1 MTEAKPIGVLL
12 AEVSAEVGVVPRGH
26 TMRSGGESYAYRS
39 VDQIQAAAH
48 PHLAA
53 RGIVI
58 LPAVLAV
65 EREEREARSGARLH
79 VCHLTVQFSF
89 RGPAGDEA
97 VAVTQ
102 GEAQD
107 SGDKAT
113 GKAMTAAFKAALSLV
128 LNVPS
133 VETARSDPD
142 HQPSQPPEDRGGQAR
157 PGRSAQRR
165 PSNQPRAEAPPPG
178 VDPDTGEIR
187 ATVHALDRELAMP
200 ELAAALGL
208 DNPWHLVSRL
218 QKYDA
223 DQFARFSRGVLYKAE
238 GELLGRINAAV
249 RAQPET
255 YRTGRRP
262 A

>member
-1 MTEAKPIGVLL
+1 MSETKPIGVLL

-26 TMRSGGESYAYRS
+26 TMRSGGESYTYRS

-58 LPAVLAV
+58 LPEVVRV
-65 EREEREARSGARLH
+65 EREERTARSGSGLH
-79 VCHLTVQFSF
+79 VCHLTVKFTF

-113 GKAMTAAFKAALSLV
+113 NKAMTAAFKAALSLV

-142 HQPSQPPEDRGGQAR
+142 HTASPPGDDRAQAR
-157 PGRSAQRR
+157 PARQAQRR
-165 PSNQPRAEAPPPG
+165 PSGQPRAEAPPG
-178 VDPDTGEIR
+178 VDPETGEIR

-223 DQFARFSRGVLYKAE
+223 DDFARFSRGVLYKAE

-249 RAQPET
+249 RRQPET